1 MQLNAP
7 NLAQVDWSAAGKGR
21 LLSGKGDPFLF
32 ARWERVVFLHFT
44 VEPMTLRPQVPS
56 PFELELY
63 GPNAVISVVAVT
75 MSRFRPVRR
84 ALLAAWP
91 FTLISRQS
99 FLNLRTYVRLGDEP
113 GALFLWGWLSQPC
126 RLSLPSGVF
135 ALPYAFATLRYRH
148 QHETGPISGVA
159 TSPRL
164 PGRLAYHA
172 RMDAGATFE
181 PCEPGSMSEF
191 AMERYTGF
199 FCRGDEVYR
208 FRAWHAPWL
217 QTPIAAEIEERS
229 LLDGANPWFRRAKL
243 VGAHYAPGFEQVWMG
258 KAHRIDL
265 SSRTRHRGLRTFFEM
280 P

>member
-7 NLAQVDWSAAGKGR
+7 NLAQREWSAAGKRR

-32 ARWERVVFLHFT
+32 ARWEHVVFLHFA

-63 GPNAVISVVAVT
+63 GQDAIISVVAVT

-84 ALLAAWP
+84 TTVAAWP
-91 FTLISRQS
+91 LRFISRQS
-99 FLNLRTYVRLGDEP
+99 FLNLRTYVRLGDET
-113 GALFLWGWLSQPC
+113 GALFFGGWLSQPWGVP
-126 RLSLPSGVF
+126 LPSGAF
-135 ALPYAFATLRYRH
+135 GLPYAFATLRYRH
-148 QHETGPISGVA
+148 QHETGAISGLA

-172 RMDAGATFE
+172 RMDACATFE

-199 FCRGDEVYR
+199 FCRGDEVCR
-208 FRAWHAPWL
+208 FRVWHPSWL

-229 LLDGANPWFRRAKL
+229 LL
-243 VGAHYAPGFEQVWMG
+243 
-258 KAHRIDL
+258 
-265 SSRTRHRGLRTFFEM
+265 
-280 P
+280 